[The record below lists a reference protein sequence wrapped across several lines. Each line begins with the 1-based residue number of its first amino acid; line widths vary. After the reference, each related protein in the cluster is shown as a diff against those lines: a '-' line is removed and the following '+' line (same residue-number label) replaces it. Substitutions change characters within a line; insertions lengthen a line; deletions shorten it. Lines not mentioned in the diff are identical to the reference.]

1 MGMMRVVCV
10 MGERWVDSAQRARVR
25 PKPTT
30 LPRRPEWGQD
40 PECHAEDDG
49 ILKMGTV
56 QKHREM

>member
-1 MGMMRVVCV
+1 MPREPG
-10 MGERWVDSAQRARVR
+10 RWVR

-40 PECHAEDDG
+40 PECHAEDNG

-56 QKHREM
+56 QKNREM